1 MYLIV
6 KFDLDVFSKQRS
18 SPQARRVVGVR
29 LPFPGLH
36 GRVCS
41 LTAVSVSS
49 HVSPLVPTGTLFP
62 DSFFSPSVA
71 RGSNAHAS
79 FFLFC
84 IVFGWYRVS
93 ITLAN
98 QHERLALSA
107 ATSRHVRLLLPR
119 RGFELSGERREGS
132 FCLSAAAL
140 QATRCVL
147 ARIFFFSQ
155 HAVPQYRRFLTN
167 FHAQDDTLSVHYG
180 FSFFPTFS
188 AFSQHLLF
196 RPVLRPNFCCP
207 DPSRVAQAQLLTSE
221 A

>member
-1 MYLIV
+1 MYIIV

-29 LPFPGLH
+29 LPFPGFH

-49 HVSPLVPTGTLFP
+49 HVSHLCPRVRFFPTA
-62 DSFFSPSVA
+62 FFQSPSVA

-147 ARIFFFSQ
+147 ARFFS
-155 HAVPQYRRFLTN
+155 ANMP
-167 FHAQDDTLSVHYG
+167 
-180 FSFFPTFS
+180 FPNTVGS
-188 AFSQHLLF
+188 
-196 RPVLRPNFCCP
+196 
-207 DPSRVAQAQLLTSE
+207 
-221 A
+221 